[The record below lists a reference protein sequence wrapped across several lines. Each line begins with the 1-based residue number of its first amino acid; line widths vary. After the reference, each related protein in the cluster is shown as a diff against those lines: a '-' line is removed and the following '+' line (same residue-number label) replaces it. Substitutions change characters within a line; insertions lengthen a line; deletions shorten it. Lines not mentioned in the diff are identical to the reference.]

1 MIELNALIKKR
12 KQLGMT
18 RILLCRLTGYS
29 KEWLIRVENAG
40 ERRVSPEF
48 IEKYRNA
55 VERYEK
61 MLKGE

>member
-1 MIELNALIKKR
+1 MIELNSLIKQRR
-12 KQLGMT
+12 KMGMT
-18 RILLCRLTGYS
+18 RALLSKLTGYS
-29 KEWLIRVENAG
+29 IEWLVQVENNN